1 MKSGSQPVQARSP
14 GCHSALALVG
24 RQHCIHIH
32 PHLPVQYSGLRALV
46 FPLEAQQ
53 LQHGERGVGSH
64 GAGCWLTHHA
74 LADEA
79 ATRLFA
85 ARLCPKQNLAFQV
98 AAAALAK
105 TTFFFSTVQTITGP
119 YQLLSKIKHSPGAVH
134 YAGSRAV
141 CNHGRSGFG
150 RKSFNK
156 IKPNSESIHFSH
168 SIQ

>member
-1 MKSGSQPVQARSP
+1 MKDDLPSRLWDQLLVASSGKMQRLENRGTTSGSHRQALLGEKWLTTSASQEPGLPLGISAGRAAALYPHPPSP
-14 GCHSALALVG
+14 TSAV
-24 RQHCIHIH
+24 
-32 PHLPVQYSGLRALV
+32 LRALV

-105 TTFFFSTVQTITGP
+105 TTFFSAQFR
-119 YQLLSKIKHSPGAVH
+119 QLQDPTRFFQK
-134 YAGSRAV
+134 
-141 CNHGRSGFG
+141 
-150 RKSFNK
+150 
-156 IKPNSESIHFSH
+156 
-168 SIQ
+168 